1 MVVLLVVPT
10 RVENAETRIQ
20 HLHTRTLL
28 SDEEQGFRLPHS
40 DREQKREEESL
51 STRACFVVVWTLEDI
66 FLFMRQGNGLGGASP
81 PRFLQSERW
90 D

>member
-1 MVVLLVVPT
+1 MALLVVST
-10 RVENAETRIQ
+10 QVENAETRIQ

-28 SDEEQGFRLPHS
+28 NDEEQGFRLPHA
-40 DREQKREEESL
+40 DREQKREEGSL
-51 STRACFVVVWTLEDI
+51 STRACFVVVWTLLDI